1 MNTINIAIF
10 ILLIVSVVPW
20 CVVMPIIT
28 IYKSRQ
34 ARYWE
39 QRFKREQ
46 EHCSRLLGLESR
58 NRWLQDEVDN
68 LRREIER
75 LYRRIQ

>member
-1 MNTINIAIF
+1 MNTINTALF
-10 ILLIVSVVPW
+10 ILLIVSVIPW
-20 CVVMPIIT
+20 CVVMPIVT

-46 EHCSRLLGLESR
+46 EHCSRLLQLESR
-58 NRWLQDEVDN
+58 NKWLQDKVDN
-68 LRREIER
+68 LRHGLER
-75 LYRRIQ
+75 PYGPLQ